1 MNMIRIIRVFT
12 TFSILLF
19 LIILLIVYA
28 FLPDPVGIMFSNSG
42 EKLYTISRNVF
53 FYSLLGS
60 FFLVQLTFYLFR
72 IYVLNNWLKNSE
84 KQNLSVWFRGMFLTV
99 NIFFIL
105 MVIFLGLANNAIDYT
120 YKSILNLAF
129 AGPVL
134 LLIWLLLLPVFFIRS
149 K

>member
-1 MNMIRIIRVFT
+1 MIRIIRVFT

-28 FLPDPVGIMFSNSG
+28 FLPDRVGIMFSNSG
-42 EKLYTISRNVF
+42 EKLYAISRNVF
-53 FYSLLGS
+53 FYSLLWI

-72 IYVLNNWLKNSE
+72 IYVLKSWLKNSE
-84 KQNLSVWFRGMFLTV
+84 RLNLSVWFRGMFLTV

-105 MVIFLGLANNAIDYT
+105 MVAFLGLANNAIDYT
-120 YKSILNLAF
+120 YKSIQNLAF
-129 AGPVL
+129 AGPVM
-134 LLIWLLLLPVFFIRS
+134 LLIWLLLLPAFYVSS